1 MKKES
6 DATNSEFQIT
16 LDPKFDW
23 FLTKE
28 FLQLMEGFVP
38 SDNSK
43 YLNKSKKGTT
53 AVVENGYEEKIPPT
67 IQENDHSDIEG
78 RHHVV

>member
-1 MKKES
+1 
-6 DATNSEFQIT
+6 
-16 LDPKFDW
+16 
-23 FLTKE
+23 
-28 FLQLMEGFVP
+28 MEGFVP

-53 AVVENGYEEKIPPT
+53 AVVENGYEEKIPPS
-67 IQENDHSDIEG
+67 IQENNHSDIEG